1 MDEQDNSTFRIPVSN
16 LVLEAQN
23 AAVEEMPVTPATPI
37 VIEQA
42 FPYRSKEKQ
51 ELDLYNELSAVSD
64 EVIACRNS
72 ILSNIY

>member
-1 MDEQDNSTFRIPVSN
+1 MDEQDNAMFQIPVSN
-16 LVLEAQN
+16 LVLEAQK
-23 AAVEEMPVTPATPI
+23 AAVEEMEVTPATPV

-42 FPYRSKEKQ
+42 FPYRSKEAQ
-51 ELDLYNELSAVSD
+51 DLELYNELSAVSD

>member
-1 MDEQDNSTFRIPVSN
+1 MDEQDDSMFHIPVSN
-16 LVLEAQN
+16 LVLEAQETTI
-23 AAVEEMPVTPATPI
+23 EEVPVTPATPI

-42 FPYRSKEKQ
+42 FPYRSKENQ

-72 ILSNIY
+72 VLNNVY